1 MGPAGT
7 PRLGQVSSPTSAM
20 IMAITITVVCVLP
33 VFLTGALA
41 VEVRS
46 GLAFGTAQLGIAVA
60 AFFGAAAVATI
71 AAGGLADRFG
81 ALRVM
86 TVAAGLEAAT
96 LACLSLSPSWTFLV
110 VVLAAAGGVNGVAQ
124 PAINQFVARRIG
136 PTRQGFA
143 FGIKQ
148 AAIPLATLL
157 GGISVPLLALTLGW
171 RAAYA
176 LASPLA
182 ALVCLVASRFRSQP
196 SPAVQPTSAAGPA
209 AAQPAAAGPM
219 SVHLPQPSRARRPDL
234 GPLVLV
240 AVGGGL
246 GAGAAATLGTFLVIA
261 AVDRGLS
268 PSAAGL
274 LAAGAS
280 AVGLSSRLAN
290 GALADHR
297 TDSHFAVVTLMLLVG
312 CGGYLMLGAGPRW
325 SLVVGAALAYGCG
338 WGWNGLLNFAVVRS
352 YPTVPGRATSI
363 TQGGVYLGNVL
374 GPLGFGVLL
383 THASLSTAWSADAV
397 CSLGGATVIMVG
409 GRMVGA
415 LSGAAGRA

>member
-1 MGPAGT
+1 MT
-7 PRLGQVSSPTSAM
+7 PCSSSASISSTERPISARHCLVDEPSPGGTSASGPRPPFNKKGRPNHLSVRCLPQTNRRYQSQCFDL
-20 IMAITITVVCVLP
+20 IVVSQVFHMADPAAWHPGRAQPGLP
-33 VFLTGALA
+33 VSGA
-41 VEVRS
+41 
-46 GLAFGTAQLGIAVA
+46 
-60 AFFGAAAVATI
+60 
-71 AAGGLADRFG
+71 
-81 ALRVM
+81 
-86 TVAAGLEAAT
+86 
-96 LACLSLSPSWTFLV
+96 
-110 VVLAAAGGVNGVAQ
+110 
-124 PAINQFVARRIG
+124 
-136 PTRQGFA
+136 FA

-182 ALVCLVASRFRSQP
+182 ALVCLVASRFRSRP
-196 SPAVQPTSAAGPA
+196 NSAVRPNSAAE
-209 AAQPAAAGPM
+209 PAAAGPM

-338 WGWNGLLNFAVVRS
+338 WGCNGLLNFAVVRS

-383 THASLSTAWSADAV
+383 
-397 CSLGGATVIMVG
+397 
-409 GRMVGA
+409 
-415 LSGAAGRA
+415 RAPR